1 MDAKISAKAEFI
13 SILNNL
19 KTLYSFDFI
28 DDETF
33 DAFLKQIAENL
44 LSSTEELSEP
54 EEVQTQDIGRELR
67 KAKDRAIEKS
77 LLHFGSFN

>member
-1 MDAKISAKAEFI
+1 MDTKISAKAEFI

-44 LSSTEELSEP
+44 LASTEELSEP